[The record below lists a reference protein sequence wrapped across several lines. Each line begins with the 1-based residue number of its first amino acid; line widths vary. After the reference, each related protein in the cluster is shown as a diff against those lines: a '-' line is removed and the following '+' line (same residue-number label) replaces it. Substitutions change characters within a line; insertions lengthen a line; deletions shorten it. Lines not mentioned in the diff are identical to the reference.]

1 MWVQQALLQ
10 TVFVWKFWE
19 KAERSK
25 DDNLYLKQG
34 AEAKVCETTLFVNTV
49 GRQYIAARAKIE
61 LACDSLRAQG
71 LSISACVGLAD
82 GVIHPASD
90 CDNHIAKS
98 LLTDISNTWRTMVT
112 RATPSPSD
120 LFQEVHPHHQVLLSC
135 KPHRPGCH
143 QWRPAQTTLA
153 EEVRELNADVIVECY
168 LDANA
173 NVANLLEDDNIV
185 TVENAE
191 TDEYNLSA
199 SINDNF
205 KELDRACPEWQ
216 PDTQAVHPKWLE
228 HHQSG
233 HLTKDKNCP
242 VCAEEAGSRVAHW
255 RKKGD
260 RQTGVMHVDHAAFEP
275 SADDSKYCLVAAVT
289 MKL

>member
-1 MWVQQALLQ
+1 MVM
-10 TVFVWKFWE
+10 
-19 KAERSK
+19 
-25 DDNLYLKQG
+25 
-34 AEAKVCETTLFVNTV
+34 
-49 GRQYIAARAKIE
+49 
-61 LACDSLRAQG
+61 
-71 LSISACVGLAD
+71 
-82 GVIHPASD
+82 
-90 CDNHIAKS
+90 
-98 LLTDISNTWRTMVT
+98 RTNDVT
-112 RATPSPSD
+112 PFSSD
-120 LFQEVHPHHQVLLSC
+120 LFQQIHPHHQVLLSC

-153 EEVRELNADVIVECY
+153 TEVRELQADFIVECY
-168 LDANA
+168 LDDAKYYHYDPVEILDLVDFNA
-173 NVANLLEDDNIV
+173 NVANLLEEDNIV

-205 KELDRACPEWQ
+205 KELESACPEWQ

-242 VCAEEAGSRVAHW
+242 ACVEEAGSRVAHW

-260 RQTGVMHVDHAAFEP
+260 RQTGVMHVDLAIFEP
-275 SADDSKYCLVAAVT
+275 SADGNKNCLVAAVT
-289 MKL
+289 DN